1 MDTKQI
7 GSFLKQLRTEH
18 SMTQEQLGEKVGVS
32 NKTGSRWE
40 TGNYMPPV
48 ECLSMLSDIY
58 HISINEILA
67 GKRVYGEGFAQI
79 ADQNLTATLQDLEKE
94 HRVFE
99 KRMMWVLAVATL
111 LAMLI
116 MILLPMESW
125 KDIVVLILVWAL
137 ALIANTV
144 IIVALAAKNPKK
156 DTDVDEDE

>member
-1 MDTKQI
+1 
-7 GSFLKQLRTEH
+7 
-18 SMTQEQLGEKVGVS
+18 
-32 NKTGSRWE
+32 
-40 TGNYMPPV
+40 MPPV
-48 ECLSMLSDIY
+48 ECLSMLSDLY

-67 GKRVYGEGFAQI
+67 GKRVRGEGFAQI

-99 KRMMWVLAVATL
+99 KRMMWVLAIATL

-125 KDIVVLILVWAL
+125 KDIVVLVLVWAL

>member
-18 SMTQEQLGEKVGVS
+18 GMTQEQLGEKVGVS
-32 NKTGSRWE
+32 NKTVSRWE

-48 ECLSMLSDIY
+48 ECLSMLSDLY

-67 GKRVYGEGFAQI
+67 GKRVRGEGFAQI

-99 KRMMWVLAVATL
+99 KRMIWVLAIATL

-125 KDIVVLILVWAL
+125 KDIVVLVLVWAL

>member
-18 SMTQEQLGEKVGVS
+18 GMTQEQLGEKLGVS
-32 NKTGSRWE
+32 NKTVSRWE

-48 ECLSMLSDIY
+48 ECLRMLSDLY

-67 GKRVYGEGFAQI
+67 GKRVHGEGFTQI
-79 ADQNLTATLQDLEKE
+79 ADQNLAATLQDLEKE

-99 KRMMWVLAVATL
+99 KRMMWVLAIATL

-125 KDIVVLILVWAL
+125 KDIVILVLVWAL

-156 DTDVDEDE
+156 DTDEDEED

>member
-18 SMTQEQLGEKVGVS
+18 GMTQEQLGEKLGVR
-32 NKTGSRWE
+32 NKTVSRWE

-48 ECLSMLSDIY
+48 ECLSMLSDLY

-67 GKRVYGEGFAQI
+67 GKRVHGEGFTQI
-79 ADQNLTATLQDLEKE
+79 ADQNLAATLQDLEKE

-99 KRMMWVLAVATL
+99 KRMMWVLAIATL

-125 KDIVVLILVWAL
+125 KDIVILVL
-137 ALIANTV
+137 V
-144 IIVALAAKNPKK
+144 
-156 DTDVDEDE
+156 

>member
-18 SMTQEQLGEKVGVS
+18 GMTQEQLGEKLGVS
-32 NKTGSRWE
+32 NKTVSRWE

-48 ECLSMLSDIY
+48 ECLSMLSDLY

-67 GKRVYGEGFAQI
+67 GKRVHGEGFTQI
-79 ADQNLTATLQDLEKE
+79 ADQNLAATLQDLEKE

-99 KRMMWVLAVATL
+99 KRMMWVLAIATL

-125 KDIVVLILVWAL
+125 KDIVILVLVWAL

-156 DTDVDEDE
+156 DTDEDEEE